1 MEHFEKHWD
10 LYKLA
15 VTLSDKTNNDNTL
28 HFKVNKTVNNK
39 RWGMI
44 VLQTRQT
51 DKDEL
56 ENICATA
63 EKNRK
68 STVYKKIN
76 EKKINQRV
84 PRKRAINKK
93 LIGDF

>member
-1 MEHFEKHWD
+1 
-10 LYKLA
+10 
-15 VTLSDKTNNDNTL
+15 
-28 HFKVNKTVNNK
+28 
-39 RWGMI
+39 MI

-51 DKDEL
+51 DKVEL
-56 ENICATA
+56 ENICVTA
-63 EKNRK
+63 EKNGK

-93 LIGDF
+93 LIGDFQKKKLKTYFSDNLVNSTEGVQTNDNTLYIK